1 MHIKLFETIQT
12 AQKTVPEGTIKKLF
26 IKENE
31 YVIIHTKN
39 EFTVAEALCP
49 HMKESLHK
57 GSLNAFNQII
67 CPLHEYRFDLET
79 GTESSRRCPDLKIFK
94 VEVKADGLYL
104 NI

>member
-1 MHIKLFETIQT
+1 
-12 AQKTVPEGTIKKLF
+12 
-26 IKENE
+26 
-31 YVIIHTKN
+31 
-39 EFTVAEALCP
+39 
-49 HMKESLHK
+49 MKESLHK